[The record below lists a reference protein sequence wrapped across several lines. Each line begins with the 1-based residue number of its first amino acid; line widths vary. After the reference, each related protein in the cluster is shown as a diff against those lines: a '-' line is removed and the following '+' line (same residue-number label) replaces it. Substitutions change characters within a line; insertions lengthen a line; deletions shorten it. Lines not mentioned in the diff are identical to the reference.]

1 MTTIFV
7 DLHRDEPKTYGQWV
21 SATFL
26 PGEVFDNGEERY
38 AEYRAKFQPWRL
50 LIKSGDNHE
59 ALFKSTE
66 SYHNKVDAIH
76 AAELAF
82 GANSNVWLRESEHES
97 RALRLVFSVAA
108 DEDTLDAI
116 NAPDLDL
123 AIDAAE
129 DAAADDEWPVGE
141 VQG

>member
-1 MTTIFV
+1 MSAPLIYV
-7 DLHRDEPKTYGQWV
+7 DLVKRHLAPREKFPSMTDEQ
-21 SATFL
+21 
-26 PGEVFDNGEERY
+26 
-38 AEYRAKFQPWRL
+38 YRELVDRFQPWSL
-50 LIKSGDNHE
+50 LILSGDNHE
-59 ALFKSTE
+59 PMFRSTE
-66 SYHNKVDAIH
+66 RYFNRADALH

>member
-1 MTTIFV
+1 MSAPLIYV
-7 DLHRDEPKTYGQWV
+7 DLIKSHPAPREKFPSMTD
-21 SATFL
+21 
-26 PGEVFDNGEERY
+26 ERY
-38 AEYRAKFQPWRL
+38 RELVERYQPWRL
-50 LIKSGDNHE
+50 LILSGDNHE
-59 ALFKSTE
+59 PMFRSTE
-66 SYHNKVDAIH
+66 RYFNRADALH

>member
-1 MTTIFV
+1 VSAPLIYV
-7 DLHRDEPKTYGQWV
+7 DLIKSHPAPREKFPSMTD
-21 SATFL
+21 
-26 PGEVFDNGEERY
+26 ERY
-38 AEYRAKFQPWRL
+38 RELVERYQPWRL
-50 LIKSGDNHE
+50 LILSGDNHE
-59 ALFKSTE
+59 PMFKSTE